1 MAERPPEFEM
11 PAFLFR
17 KEMRVTERKR
27 YCAKISVP
35 ALFSHFLKGWKMADE
50 KKVEKKPQANPRL
63 AAAAPRKY
71 KTSGRESNDFRG
83 IVRLAGR
90 DIDGHFL
97 VKDALRRLKGIG
109 HNLAHSIMKLIE
121 KELGI
126 KPDELVGNLSEEQLA
141 RIETLVKTPGAHGAL
156 RFMLNRQKDVETGKD
171 LHLVSTDLT
180 FAIKQDF
187 DRERETR
194 SWRGWRRSIG
204 QKVRGQ
210 RTRNTGRTGM
220 TVGVLKKAIKAQKA
234 AAAASAQEGGKKEE
248 KK

>member
-1 MAERPPEFEM
+1 
-11 PAFLFR
+11 
-17 KEMRVTERKR
+17 
-27 YCAKISVP
+27 
-35 ALFSHFLKGWKMADE
+35 
-50 KKVEKKPQANPRL
+50 PRL
-63 AAAAPRKY
+63 ATAPKKY
-71 KTSGRESNDFRG
+71 KNSEMESKDFRG

-90 DIDGHFL
+90 DIDGHYL
-97 VKDALRRLKGIG
+97 VKDAIRRLKGIG
-109 HNLAHSIMKLIE
+109 HNLGVTLVKLIE

-126 KPDELVGNLSEEQLA
+126 KSVELIGNLSEDQLA
-141 RIETLVKTPGAHGAL
+141 QIEALVKTPGSHGVFS
-156 RFMLNRQKDVETGKD
+156 FMLNRQNDVESGKD

-180 FAIKQDF
+180 FMIKQDV

-210 RTRNTGRTGM
+210 RSRNTGRTGM

-234 AAAASAQEGGKKEE
+234 AAATSAQEGGKKEE